1 LKGSAVVG
9 AGGCL
14 LSRGMAMSQ
23 FFPSEVEPSE
33 FVRRKLHELT
43 VLEEMN
49 KEIHSTMNI
58 SQLLK
63 ILVQKA
69 GVGVDFERCLIYL
82 LEEDYLRCVAWIDRV
97 KREKASIVEKRV
109 GFRMD
114 ENAVEVLVVKMGK
127 PIFVEN
133 TLLDERVS
141 PKVLRVS
148 GTRQYGIAPLIG
160 RKGVLGILTGDKF
173 YSKKPILP
181 EDMESL
187 QLFAGHISLALENA
201 MLYEEKEK
209 FNKILE
215 KTVRERTSELARVY
229 QDISRKMTK
238 LSSLYQMARL
248 LNESLEQKAVLDQ
261 ISTLLGSLGYET
273 FSVSVLQDGNPE
285 TVLLKGIEE
294 EDGKHLDRPL
304 LEEVPEEFWNTPRI
318 LLGNETPSNQLSPA
332 YLDCCRRRKIQSAI
346 LTPIISKGK
355 RIGALKVYS
364 EQPGA
369 FADEQKDFFY
379 AFGQQVGAALENA
392 IIYQKVVD
400 EKDQIKTISRRIEQ
414 ENLYLKE
421 KIRSELV
428 IGRSAKMIE
437 VMDLVQKVA
446 PTSTTV
452 MIYGETGTG
461 KELIAN
467 AIHEMSPRKKRSLI
481 KVNCAAIPE
490 DLIESELFGHERGA
504 FTGAYERRIGM
515 FELAHGGSI
524 FLDEIGDLSM
534 RTQTK
539 LLRVLQEQEIQRIGS
554 KAPIHVDVR
563 IIAATNKDLKKRI
576 EEMSFRSDLYYRLG
590 VFPITLPPLRERIE
604 DIEDLVDFFLNRY
617 AHIKQRKMP
626 LRPEVMTVLSRY
638 SWPGNVRELE
648 NVIERLVIIS
658 KKESITLED
667 LPRELWGNPSTNAQA
682 KHLNEAI
689 QEFKKNMI
697 TQTLASAGGKKSKA
711 AEMLGLPRSNF
722 SRLLKSLNL

>member
-1 LKGSAVVG
+1 
-9 AGGCL
+9 
-14 LSRGMAMSQ
+14 
-23 FFPSEVEPSE
+23 
-33 FVRRKLHELT
+33 
-43 VLEEMN
+43 
-49 KEIHSTMNI
+49 
-58 SQLLK
+58 
-63 ILVQKA
+63 
-69 GVGVDFERCLIYL
+69 
-82 LEEDYLRCVAWIDRV
+82 
-97 KREKASIVEKRV
+97 
-109 GFRMD
+109 MD

-133 TLLDERVS
+133 AIEDKRVS
-141 PKVLRVS
+141 PKFLKIT
-148 GTRQYGIAPLIG
+148 GTKQYGVSPLIG
-160 RKGVLGILTGDKF
+160 RKSVLGVLTGDKV
-173 YSKKPILP
+173 YSKRPILP

-215 KTVRERTSELARVY
+215 KTVQERTSELARAY

-261 ISTLLGSLGYET
+261 ISTLLGSLGYDT
-273 FSVSVLQDGNPE
+273 FSVSVLQGGKPE

-294 EDGKHLDRPL
+294 DDGKHLDHPL
-304 LEEVPEEFWNTPRI
+304 PGEVSEEFWKTPQI
-318 LLGNETPSNQLSPA
+318 LLINDGPSTQLPSV
-332 YLDCCRRRKIQSAI
+332 YVDYCRKRKIQSAI
-346 LTPIISKGK
+346 LTPVISNGK
-355 RIGALKVYS
+355 RIGVLKVYS
-364 EQPGA
+364 QNPEA

-392 IIYQKVVD
+392 ITYQKVVD
-400 EKDQIKTISRRIEQ
+400 EKNHIRTISKRIEQ

-421 KIRSELV
+421 RIKSEFV
-428 IGRSAKMIE
+428 IGRSPKMVE

-452 MIYGETGTG
+452 IIYGETGTG

-467 AIHEMSPRKKRSLI
+467 AIHEMSPRKGRSLI

-490 DLIESELFGHERGA
+490 ELIESELFGHERGA
-504 FTGAYERRIGM
+504 FTGAYEKRVGM
-515 FELAHGGSI
+515 FELANGGTI

-534 RTQTK
+534 KTQTK

-554 KAPIHVDVR
+554 KAPIRVDVR
-563 IIAATNKDLKKRI
+563 VIAATNKDLRKRI
-576 EEMSFRSDLYYRLG
+576 EEMKFRSDLYYRLG
-590 VFPITLPPLRERIE
+590 VFPITLPPLRERNE
-604 DIEDLVDFFLNRY
+604 DIGSLVDSFLNKY
-617 AHIKQRKMP
+617 AHIKQKKMK
-626 LRPEVMTVLSRY
+626 LRPEAMNVLSGY

-658 KKESITLED
+658 RNDSITLED
-667 LPRELWGNPSTNAQA
+667 LPRELWDNSGTNAPS
-682 KHLNEAI
+682 KHLSEAI
-689 QEFKKNMI
+689 QDFKKNMI
-697 TQTLASAGGKKSKA
+697 IQTLASAGGKKSRA

>member
-1 LKGSAVVG
+1 MNQLIS
-9 AGGCL
+9 
-14 LSRGMAMSQ
+14 
-23 FFPSEVEPSE
+23 SEIESSE

-49 KEIHSTMNI
+49 KEIHSTMSIN
-58 SQLLK
+58 QLLK

-114 ENAVEVLVVKMGK
+114 ENAAEVLVVKMGK

-133 TLLDERVS
+133 AFLDRRVS

-215 KTVRERTSELARVY
+215 KTVQERTSELAQVY
-229 QDISRKMTK
+229 QDVSRKMTK

-248 LNESLEQKAVLDQ
+248 LNESLEHKAVLDQ
-261 ISTLLGSLGYET
+261 IFTLLGGLGYDT
-273 FSVSVLQDGNPE
+273 FSVSVLQDGKPK

-294 EDGKHLDRPL
+294 GDGKCLDHPL
-304 LEEVPEEFWNTPRI
+304 LDEVPEKFWNSPQI
-318 LLGNETPSNQLSPA
+318 FLLNESPSNQLSPA
-332 YLDCCRRRKIQSAI
+332 YLDYCRKRKIQASI

-355 RIGALKVYS
+355 RIGVLRVHS
-364 EQPGA
+364 QNPVA
-369 FADEQKDFFY
+369 FGDEQKDFFY

-421 KIRSELV
+421 KIRSDLV
-428 IGRSAKMIE
+428 IGRSPKMIE

-467 AIHEMSPRKKRSLI
+467 AIHEMSPRKNRSLI

-504 FTGAYERRIGM
+504 FTGAYEKRIGM
-515 FELAHGGSI
+515 FELANGGSI

-576 EEMSFRSDLYYRLG
+576 EDMSFRSDLYYRLG

-604 DIEDLVDFFLNRY
+604 DIGDLVDFFLNRY

-658 KKESITLED
+658 KKDSITLED
-667 LPRELWGNPSTNAQA
+667 LPRELWDKPSKNLEA
-682 KHLNEAI
+682 KHLSEAI

-697 TQTLASAGGKKSKA
+697 IQTLASAGGKKSKA

-722 SRLLKSLNL
+722 SRLLKSMHL